1 MEVLRFHIIQLI
13 QILNVTGKCQVFL
26 QFFSIQ
32 EILWISFMHI
42 HTIQFIH
49 VYIHALYIHIIHT
62 HLLYIWHTEMMEKTN
77 DVGQTAKE
85 KALKINVELSW
96 YILHLYS

>member
-1 MEVLRFHIIQLI
+1 MSQGSVKFSYSSFPYKKSSGYHLCIY
-13 QILNVTGKCQVFL
+13 TQV
-26 QFFSIQ
+26 
-32 EILWISFMHI
+32 
-42 HTIQFIH
+42 QFIH